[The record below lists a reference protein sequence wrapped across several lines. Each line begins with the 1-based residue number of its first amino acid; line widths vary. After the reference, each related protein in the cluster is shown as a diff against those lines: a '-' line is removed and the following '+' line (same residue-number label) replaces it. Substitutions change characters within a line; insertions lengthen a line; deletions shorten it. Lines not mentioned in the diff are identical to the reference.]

1 MTKRDDGEHLEL
13 RCSIGLSG
21 QRKVAVGFASAS
33 DLYHA
38 SFADVLDEAT
48 GRGYQ
53 RRFNARHS
61 LDFRRYVQGPDG
73 TSTPLV
79 FNLRASSLNNWTLRE
94 GDNGS
99 AVLRVPRYGDALAQ
113 VDCQHRLGHLSD
125 VALSLPFMV
134 YLGLSEHEEL
144 ELFNTINSKAKGLS
158 GSLLQFHEAT
168 LTRNAAEQR
177 PELFIAL
184 ELVHEPTSPWFG
196 RVDLGGKNASGMQ
209 RRASLATLQKAIRK
223 FLSRSGFLKDHNVT
237 EAVGTVLAFWRA
249 VAVVLPEAW
258 SDSRKHVLT
267 KGIGVYALMETAADI
282 YAERGRRLVTTEAFC
297 EALADF
303 ALDFDW
309 SNEGPLK
316 GFGGQAGATQAAA
329 LIRSVREPSRVRL
342 VANG

>member
-1 MTKRDDGEHLEL
+1 MVERAKVEWLEL
-13 RCSIGLSG
+13 PCSVGLSG
-21 QRKVAVGFASAS
+21 QRKVAIGFALAT

-79 FNLRASSLNNWTLRE
+79 FNLRASSTHDWTLRE
-94 GDNGS
+94 GHDGS
-99 AVLRVPRYGDALAQ
+99 AVLCVPRYGDMLAQ

-125 VALSLPFMV
+125 VVLSLPFMV
-134 YLGLSEHEEL
+134 YLGLCEREEL
-144 ELFNTINSKAKGLS
+144 ELFSTINSKAKGLN

-168 LTRNAAEQR
+168 LTKDAAEQR
-177 PELFIAL
+177 PELIIAL

-196 RVDLGGKNASGMQ
+196 RVDLGGKNTSGMQ
-209 RRASLATLQKAIRK
+209 RRASLTTLQKAIRK
-223 FLSRSGFLKDHNVT
+223 FLSRSGFLKDHSLT
-237 EAVGTVLAFWRA
+237 DAVGTVLAFWRA

-258 SDSRKHVLT
+258 SDPRKHVLT
-267 KGIGVYALMETAADI
+267 KEIGVYALMEVAADI
-282 YAERGRRLVTTEAFC
+282 YAERGRCPLATEAFS